1 MEKIYRPSWDAYF
14 MALAKLAASRAT
26 CVSRACGCLI
36 VRDKQILSTGYVG
49 SMPGVT
55 HCIDEGECYRR
66 SIGAADAGKYDFC
79 RSIHAEANAV
89 ALAAKA
95 GVSLAGGTAYMT
107 LFPCYSCTKLLVRAG
122 IKEIVYELE
131 YGSKDQERDKHW
143 KEAFEGTDVKVRQLH
158 LSEKEKK
165 FFCEFI
171 KNITSERRLKSQ

>member
-1 MEKIYRPSWDAYF
+1 MQKIDRPSWDAYF
-14 MALAKLAASRAT
+14 MALAKIAASRAT
-26 CVSRACGCLI
+26 CVSRLAGC
-36 VRDKQILSTGYVG
+36 VMVKDKQVVSTGYNG
-49 SMPGVT
+49 SMPGVA

-95 GVSLAGGTAYMT
+95 GVSLNSGTAYTT

-122 IKEIVYELE
+122 VKEIVYELD
-131 YGSKDQERDKHW
+131 YSSKDEKRDKHW
-143 KEAFEGTDVKVRQLH
+143 KEAYDDTNLAVRQLL

-171 KNITSERRLKSQ
+171 KNITSERRLKSV